1 VSVDLANVIRPGDGI
16 VCGMACAEPQT
27 LTEALVAQRA
37 AFSGATPFLGVN
49 YSGIVKPEHA
59 DHLRLTSYCGA
70 GHNRALADAGVLD
83 IHPHP
88 YSRLGA
94 LIRTRA
100 IPADVVLIQVSPPNA
115 KGEYSLGLAAEYLVP
130 ALEVCRAIVAEVN
143 DRIPWTYTERL
154 LRESDFALAVRSSR
168 APVALPYGAPGELE
182 RTIARHAAAFVP
194 DGATLEFGLGSLPGA
209 ILGFLTSHKT
219 LRVHS
224 GAVGDGIVDLAKR
237 GVIDQVVGGQV
248 FGTQRFFDFA
258 RQNPLV
264 QLRSSEFTHDPRVLF
279 GIERFVAVNSA
290 VEVDLTGQVNAEVA
304 GGSYVGAVG
313 GALDFIRAANQ
324 SPGGVSLI
332 VLPSAV
338 GTKASRIV
346 CKLSGPVATPR
357 SEAGVIVTE
366 QGAADLRGCTLRER
380 AKKMLGIA
388 HPAFRAALER
398 EAREGGLIS

>member
-1 VSVDLANVIRPGDGI
+1 
-16 VCGMACAEPQT
+16 MACAEPQT

-37 AFSGATPFLGVN
+37 AFSGATLFLGVN
-49 YSGIVKPEHA
+49 YSGIVKPQHA

-94 LIRTRA
+94 LIRARA

-115 KGEYSLGLAAEYLVP
+115 KGEYSLGLAAEYLIP
-130 ALEVCRAIVAEVN
+130 ALEACRAIVAEVN
-143 DRIPWTYTERL
+143 ERIPWTYTERL
-154 LRESDFALAVRSSR
+154 LRESDFALAVPSSR

-182 RTIARHAAAFVP
+182 RTIARHAAAFIP

-209 ILGFLTSHKT
+209 ILGFLPSHNT

-224 GAVGDGIVDLAKR
+224 GAVGDGIVDLAER

-248 FGTQRFFDFA
+248 FGTQKFFDFA
-258 RQNPLV
+258 HQNPLV
-264 QLRSSEFTHDPRVLF
+264 QLRSSEYTHDPRVLF
-279 GIERFVAVNSA
+279 GIERFVAINSA

-324 SPGGVSLI
+324 SPGGVSL
-332 VLPSAV
+332 VLLPSAV

-346 CKLSGPVATPR
+346 GKLSGPVATPR

-380 AKKMLGIA
+380 TKRMLRIA
-388 HPAFRAALER
+388 HPGFREALER